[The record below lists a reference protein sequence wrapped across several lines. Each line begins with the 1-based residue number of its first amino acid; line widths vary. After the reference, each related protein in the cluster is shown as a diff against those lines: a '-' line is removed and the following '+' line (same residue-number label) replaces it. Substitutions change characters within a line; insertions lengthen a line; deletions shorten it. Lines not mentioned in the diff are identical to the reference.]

1 MTRFT
6 NETGKFVVSPC

>member
-6 NETGKFVVSPC
+6 NETAMSVVSPC